1 MELDKRA
8 DLAVSDYSQLGA
20 LREFLGWAVPGIR
33 VLLIPARR
41 SPDRGPD
48 VGLDR
53 NELDILAL
61 LASRTGLMSAVR
73 ILPEFLRSRREA
85 LSITITI
92 RGKSV
97 VLTASNVDDVIPIL
111 DSLLD
116 SG

>member
-41 SPDRGPD
+41 SPDRD
-48 VGLDR
+48 LDR
-53 NELDILAL
+53 DELDILAL

-111 DSLLD
+111 DGLLD
-116 SG
+116 SD